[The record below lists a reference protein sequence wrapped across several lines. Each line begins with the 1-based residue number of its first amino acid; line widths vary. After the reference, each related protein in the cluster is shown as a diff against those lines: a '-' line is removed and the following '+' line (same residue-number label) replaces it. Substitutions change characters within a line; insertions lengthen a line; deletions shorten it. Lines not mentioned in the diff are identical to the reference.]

1 MKLEFIDIDY
11 AYCNTDKLQEMAKKL
26 ETIFHYN
33 DDINKT
39 AYLNWRTQF
48 SFTKRSKFVVMGE
61 AFFSTAYNLI
71 QQCLLDNS
79 DKKADSWIFP
89 ILFNIVHGIEVYL
102 KAINVSLSFIQNKNR
117 KITEGKHDIKGLCK
131 TAKNLIIDYKICNK
145 NKTTEDMFHGIK
157 VVERFIN
164 NIYEKTDDMSFVRYP
179 LSSKEDKHFYV
190 NSSEN
195 EVIDLEILSN
205 QIIYIYK
212 LLNFIF
218 EMAES
223 ILEQNNVIIED

>member
-1 MKLEFIDIDY
+1 MKLEFIDY
-11 AYCNTDKLQEMAKKL
+11 ADCNTDRLQEMAKKL

-102 KAINVSLSFIQNKNR
+102 KAINVSLSFTQNKDR

-131 TAKNLIIDYKICNK
+131 TAKNLIIKFK
-145 NKTTEDMFHGIK
+145 TKKKTKTTEEMFVGIK

-164 NIYEKTDDMSFVRYP
+164 NIYEKTEDMSFARYP
-179 LSSKEDKHFYV
+179 FSSKEDKQFYV
-190 NSSEN
+190 NSTKN
-195 EVIDLEILSN
+195 EVIDLEILSD
-205 QIIYIYK
+205 QIVYIYK

-218 EMAES
+218 EMAELD
-223 ILEQNNVIIED
+223 LEQNGEIFED